1 MPGGAFE
8 GFLVRALRPLMRR
21 EEQAHA
27 ELAAFARAFASRIDR
42 SAVHL
47 REPARQSKADPEAAL
62 VAAARAI
69 AAAEHLEQ
77 LFRWL
82 LLSLDRLSSNTS
94 GHDAGTDCGHAR
106 SAP

>member
-1 MPGGAFE
+1 
-8 GFLVRALRPLMRR
+8 
-21 EEQAHA
+21 
-27 ELAAFARAFASRIDR
+27 
-42 SAVHL
+42 VHL
-47 REPARQSKADPEAAL
+47 REPARQNKVDPEAAL

-82 LLSLDRLSSNTS
+82 LLSLDRLKYSD
-94 GHDAGTDCGHAR
+94 HDAGTDCGHAR